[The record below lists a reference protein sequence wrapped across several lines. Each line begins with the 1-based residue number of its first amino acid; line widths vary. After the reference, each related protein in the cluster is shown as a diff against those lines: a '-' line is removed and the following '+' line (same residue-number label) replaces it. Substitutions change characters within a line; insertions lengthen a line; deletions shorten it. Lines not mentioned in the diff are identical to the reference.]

1 MPSLAA
7 YCKDYLWRDTTAIMN
22 LYPPLRLHPMTRG
35 AINNI
40 VLKHKKLLLTHMQAK
55 LHAQAAVTPEV
66 EAMRRENPMWQDIN
80 ENDAAKEEE
89 EEESIYYYGLLL
101 MDTTVVTI
109 FKSNQ
114 DIQVAPQDI
123 SLILTFL
130 NVTYK
135 RQQRHRKD
143 NRSQT
148 QFFEEMCLPGMT
160 QDFRLPVFFKF
171 FDENK
176 HDQTADEKGRK
187 QPEEVKAKS
196 LKIVFVCE
204 EKNQDVEQQLS
215 QVADGI
221 FNELIFENLYS
232 FLKQSEYNMYKKYG
246 KSFFLSV

>member
-1 MPSLAA
+1 MPAMAA

-40 VLKHKKLLLTHMQAK
+40 VLKHKKLLLTNMQAK
-55 LHAQAAVTPEV
+55 PQTPSGKPNS
-66 EAMRRENPMWQDIN
+66 ENPMLQDQIDA
-80 ENDAAKEEE
+80 ENKEEE
-89 EEESIYYYGLLL
+89 EEETIYYYGLLL

-123 SLILTFL
+123 SLIMTFL

-135 RQQRHRKD
+135 RQ
-143 NRSQT
+143 NRYKKEAKTQT

-171 FDENK
+171 FDETK
-176 HDQTADEKGRK
+176 HDMTVDEKGRN

-204 EKNQDVEQQLS
+204 EKNKEVEQQLS

-246 KSFFLSV
+246 KLST